1 MPNMHP
7 EIKAALNKANQ
18 KYPAPDAVT
27 LQSAE
32 KLLHYIDDINL
43 ERTGKFTPTPSQ
55 SLFVVW
61 NVEDWEFHMECT
73 RNGSVLY
80 TFSQAGIEK
89 ASGSYPVDEFIPQL
103 ERYLLL
109 GVA

>member
-1 MPNMHP
+1 MHP
-7 EIKAALNKANQ
+7 EIKAALSKANQ
-18 KYPAPDAVT
+18 KYAAPDAIA

-32 KLLHYIDDINL
+32 KLLHYIDDVNL
-43 ERTGKFTPTPSQ
+43 ERTGKFTPTPVQ
-55 SLFVVW
+55 SLFVLW
-61 NVEDWEFHMECT
+61 NVEDWEFHMECI

-103 ERYLLL
+103 EQYLLI